1 MQTCR
6 TREKCRPSKT
16 CARSTHAVSETRT
29 HNSDIV
35 AERISQLLDIGT
47 LVYANFERCKLRK
60 KREIENE
67 VSLLDAVSE
76 LRMIP
81 TTKKKDSGVRVKGI
95 DNMLIRLSRC
105 CNPVPGDEIV
115 GYITKGRGVSVH
127 RADCVNVLDE
137 ESKERIIPV
146 EWESSLSDRKE
157 YNVDIEISGFD
168 RNGLLNEVL
177 QAVSETKTNIT
188 AVSGRTDRNKSAAI
202 TMSIS
207 IYNVSHLQKVVDR
220 IKQIPDIYSVR
231 RLMS

>member
-1 MQTCR
+1 
-6 TREKCRPSKT
+6 
-16 CARSTHAVSETRT
+16 
-29 HNSDIV
+29 
-35 AERISQLLDIGT
+35 
-47 LVYANFERCKLRK
+47 
-60 KREIENE
+60 
-67 VSLLDAVSE
+67 
-76 LRMIP
+76 MIP

-127 RADCVNVLDE
+127 RADCINVLDE
-137 ESKERIIPV
+137 DSKERIIPV
-146 EWESSLSDRKE
+146 EWESSMSDRKE

-202 TMSIS
+202 N
-207 IYNVSHLQKVVDR
+207 YVDF
-220 IKQIPDIYSVR
+220 Y
-231 RLMS
+231 L